1 MNPLRLG
8 VRTPL
13 GLEIRDITHAT
24 QERYVSNICVYVCV
38 SRSRATRVESPR
50 VSVPRVIA
58 KATHYRNRGARKY
71 REELRTVP
79 MSQSHGKT
87 VASWWSPLPK
97 GNGARRSVKT
107 CLRKESKTLE
117 DKEQRCGAEIAARD
131 VYRAEHVCVA

>member
-58 KATHYRNRGARKY
+58 KATHYRNRGAREYQEK
-71 REELRTVP
+71 LGTVP
-79 MSQSHGKT
+79 RCQSHGNCRELVISIFPREMELVCPRCVVDK
-87 VASWWSPLPK
+87 
-97 GNGARRSVKT
+97 NRRH
-107 CLRKESKTLE
+107 SKTE
-117 DKEQRCGAEIAARD
+117 EQRCGAETAARN
-131 VYRAEHVCVA
+131 VYGVKHVCVA